1 MIIEQI
7 LGQNQDRPIIIRNM
21 NSIESQVCYNKAYL
35 HVMDTSYSQLRRKV
49 SSQVRNKVSVNIWN
63 KFWLE
68 NYSKVNSQVRE
79 KVYLQIWRHIELQVD
94 L

>member
-35 HVMDTSYSQLRRKV
+35 HVMDRSYLQ
-49 SSQVRNKVSVNIWN
+49 QVRNKVSGNIWN